1 MGLRGALRKFYR
13 NSLGRSLEGLQAV
26 RALEGIHRGLG
37 GRKAF
42 PGPGPQAVTGFL
54 FWPPASGQGPHPREA
69 QSLAL
74 CPWKGGPWVVAG
86 VGGGA
91 ERSGG
96 ARGTLCAEKAGP
108 WHPGARTA
116 AAVCQPPCGAQ
127 PGACRPL
134 HLPDRPLF

>member
-1 MGLRGALRKFYR
+1 MGLREALRKFYR

-42 PGPGPQAVTGFL
+42 PGA
-54 FWPPASGQGPHPREA
+54 WPACCNRIPVLASASGQGPHPREA

-86 VGGGA
+86 VGG
-91 ERSGG
+91 R
-96 ARGTLCAEKAGP
+96 
-108 WHPGARTA
+108 
-116 AAVCQPPCGAQ
+116 
-127 PGACRPL
+127 
-134 HLPDRPLF
+134 